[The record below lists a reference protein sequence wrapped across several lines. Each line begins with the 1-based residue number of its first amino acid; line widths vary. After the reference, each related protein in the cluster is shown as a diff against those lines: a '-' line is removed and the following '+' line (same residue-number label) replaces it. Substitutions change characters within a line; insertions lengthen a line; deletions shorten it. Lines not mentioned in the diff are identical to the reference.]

1 MLTIVINMNRS
12 VRKFVKISHAR
23 NAECLENGGRLIVEI
38 FLKLQSVEFYLDIK
52 LRKEQQKQQ

>member
-23 NAECLENGGRLIVEI
+23 TAECLENGGRLWRY
-38 FLKLQSVEFYLDIK
+38 F
-52 LRKEQQKQQ
+52 